1 MFYEYKIDGNDLS
14 IEVPDS
20 TIVIFGEEKCLS
32 TSFSDLT
39 SEQSWYDQGFNVIE
53 SEPFFNFKSTKSSLT
68 NLIYQFCYEQGVKV
82 NKDKFSLENY
92 HKYFNTEQHLQIIKK
107 TRELKPEDFAF
118 DIDKFLTAARNYFKR
133 DLNWTSSG
141 QYDPKIITRINM
153 PQSENF
159 NPAHKDIYQVY
170 DKTHKIPPMVNI
182 WIPICGVGNG
192 VGLPIAPGSHLI
204 NESKICRTK
213 AGAFVN
219 GSRYNVNCI
228 KEWDSSNHLITICP
242 SESQMLVFS
251 SFLIHGLA
259 RNSHHD
265 ITRVS
270 LEFRLFG

>member
-1 MFYEYKIDGNDLS
+1 MFYEYNIDGNYLS

-20 TIVIFGEEKCLS
+20 TVVSFGEDKCLS
-32 TSFSDLT
+32 KRFGDIT
-39 SEQSWYDQGFNVIE
+39 SEQSWYDQGFNIIQ
-53 SEPFFNFKSTKSSLT
+53 SQPFFDLENTKSSLT
-68 NLIYQFCYEQGVKV
+68 NVIYQYCYEEGIKV
-82 NKDKFSLENY
+82 DKNKFSLENY
-92 HKYFNTEQHLQIIKK
+92 HKYLNAEQHLQIIKK

-118 DIDKFLTAARNYFKR
+118 DIDTFLTAARKYFKR
-133 DLNWTSSG
+133 DLTWTSPG

-153 PQSENF
+153 PQSDNF

-170 DKTHKIPPMVNI
+170 DKTQTIPPMVNI

-192 VGLPIAPGSHLI
+192 VGLPLAPGSHLI

-213 AGAFVN
+213 AGTFVN
-219 GSRYNVNCI
+219 GSKYNVNCI
-228 KEWDSSNHLITICP
+228 KEWDSSNHLVTICP
-242 SESQMLVFS
+242 TESQMLVFS

-270 LEFRLFG
+270 LEFRMFG